1 MKKIE
6 PDGKKNANMQRGRGG
21 EMEEAEGRESVYE
34 CVCVCVGGGWKGF
47 QRGKVI
53 KW

>member
-34 CVCVCVGGGWKGF
+34 CVWGGWKCF